1 MSQIQPSQL
10 SQLLVPAGLARGSR
24 EASGRFSAMRVDE
37 RRPEFISGL
46 PLQES
51 ESVQL
56 GPGDAEYV
64 SRRVLGRDVVLMAYN
79 VAPELRVH
87 SVPHKE
93 WLILFMAMNPRSAF
107 VINGRE
113 TRTWELTLAAGR
125 DGYMTAG
132 KDRRNLAVAVRKR
145 LMAQACAAL
154 AGIGPEDVHLQ
165 DCVLLPEQDPD
176 WRLRRAL
183 ISAAGPAE
191 GGRTSPGEFSMP
203 AAVENDLV
211 SLLAAQLLPALR
223 SAPDAN
229 PFRLDALRVVRAAK
243 DLTKTHPAPSLAEM
257 CAAAGVSQRWLHKCF
272 ADVLGMPPYRYVRLA
287 RLSKAREQLLASDA
301 DYTLVK
307 TLSLSLGY
315 RLSGRFAAEYR
326 SVFGEN
332 PSETLQHRRCA

>member
-10 SQLLVPAGLARGSR
+10 SQLVVPAGLALGSL
-24 EASGRFSAMRVDE
+24 EASTRGSAMRVDE
-37 RRPEFISGL
+37 RRPQFVSGL

-56 GPGDAEYV
+56 GAGHAAYV

-79 VAPELRVH
+79 VVPELRVH
-87 SVPHKE
+87 SVPHE
-93 WLILFMAMNPRSAF
+93 DWLILFMAMNPRSAF

-113 TRTWELTLAAGR
+113 TRPWELTLAAGR

-145 LMAQACAAL
+145 RLAQACAAL
-154 AGIGPEDVHLQ
+154 AGIGPEDVHVQ
-165 DCVLLPEQDPD
+165 DCVLVPEQDRD
-176 WRLRRAL
+176 WCLRRAL
-183 ISAAGPAE
+183 ISAARSP
-191 GGRTSPGEFSMP
+191 GGARASPGECSMP
-203 AAVENDLV
+203 TAVENDLV
-211 SLLAAQLLPALR
+211 SLLAAQLLAALR
-223 SAPDAN
+223 SAPDAS
-229 PFRLDALRVVRAAK
+229 PFRLDALRVVRAATA
-243 DLTKTHPAPSLAEM
+243 LTKTHPAPSLAEM
-257 CAAAGVSQRWLHKCF
+257 CAAASVSQRWLHKCF

-287 RLSKAREQLLASDA
+287 RLSKAREQLLASDG
-301 DYTLVK
+301 DSMLVK

-332 PSETLQHRRCA
+332 PSETLRTRLCA

>member
-1 MSQIQPSQL
+1 MGF
-10 SQLLVPAGLARGSR
+10 V
-24 EASGRFSAMRVDE
+24 
-37 RRPEFISGL
+37 SGL

-56 GPGDAEYV
+56 EAGHAAYV
-64 SRRVLGRDVVLMAYN
+64 SRRVLGREVVLMAYN

-87 SVPHKE
+87 SVPHE
-93 WLILFMAMNPRSAF
+93 DWLILFMAMNPRSAF
-107 VINGRE
+107 VINGRQ

-145 LMAQACAAL
+145 RMAQACAAL
-154 AGIGPEDVHLQ
+154 AGVGPEDIHLQ

-223 SAPDAN
+223 SAPDAS
-229 PFRLDALRVVRAAK
+229 PFRLDALRVVRAATA
-243 DLTKTHPAPSLAEM
+243 LTKTHPAPSLTEM

-287 RLSKAREQLLASDA
+287 RLTKARERLLASDG
-301 DYTLVK
+301 DLRLVK

-332 PSETLQHRRCA
+332 PSETLRHRLCA

>member
-1 MSQIQPSQL
+1 MSQTQPSQL
-10 SQLLVPAGLARGSR
+10 SHLLAPAGLARDAR
-24 EASGRFSAMRVDE
+24 EASAQGSAMRVDE
-37 RRPEFISGL
+37 RRPEFVSGL
-46 PLQES
+46 PLEES

-56 GPGDAEYV
+56 GPGGAEYV

-87 SVPHKE
+87 SVPHE
-93 WLILFMAMNPRSAF
+93 DWLILFMAMNPRAAF

-113 TRTWELTLAAGR
+113 TRPWELTLAAGR

-145 LMAQACAAL
+145 RMAQACAAL

-183 ISAAGPAE
+183 ISAARPT
-191 GGRTSPGEFSMP
+191 GRASSPGEFPMP
-203 AAVENDLV
+203 TAVENDLV

-223 SAPDAN
+223 SVPDAS
-229 PFRLDALRVVRAAK
+229 PFRLDALRVVRAATA
-243 DLTKTHPAPSLAEM
+243 LTKTDPAPSLAEM

-272 ADVLGMPPYRYVRLA
+272 ADVLGIPPYRYVRLA
-287 RLSKAREQLLASDA
+287 RLSKARERLLASDG
-301 DYTLVK
+301 DLRLVK

-332 PSETLQHRRCA
+332 PSATLLTRLCA